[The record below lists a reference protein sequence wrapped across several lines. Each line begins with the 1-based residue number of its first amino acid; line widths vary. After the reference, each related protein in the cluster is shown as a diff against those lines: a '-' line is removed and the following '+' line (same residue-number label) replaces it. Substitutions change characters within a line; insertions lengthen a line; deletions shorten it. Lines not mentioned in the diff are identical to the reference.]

1 MTPHRPNP
9 NRLEALL
16 ATSLQLTTE
25 LSLDRVLERVT
36 DAALG
41 LLNCRYA
48 AVGVL
53 APDGQILERFQ
64 TAGMST
70 EEAAAIGPRPKGHGI
85 LGLVIRERKAIRLA
99 DLTRHEAAA
108 GFPSRHPVMR
118 SFLGVPIIGR
128 RGVFGNLYVTEK
140 LGGREFDK
148 ADEHVAQLLANAIA
162 TAAENVML
170 HEESARLLDE
180 VQSLHRRREQFFAM
194 VNHELRNAL
203 AGVYGWAEMLVRRKD
218 PAGVPRA
225 AFEVLDSAEQAVALI
240 NDLLDLS
247 RLDEDRLKLVV
258 RRVEPRLIVHQAIR
272 RVLPAAE
279 ARRVRLEEETAD
291 DLLPIET
298 DSHRVEQILTNLFTN
313 AIKHSPPGTRIIL
326 TATREGDST
335 LFAVQDEGPGIP
347 AGEEERIF
355 DIAPRKHHPCRT
367 AAARRDADAAAR
379 AAIPRAGRG
388 RRRTVT
394 RRARRAIGRRM
405 TWRRG
410 IVGRRLAIAPLR
422 WRIVVVAAISA
433 SAAIVLGGGGHRG
446 GHGDQHQGDR
456 CSQDTG
462 QPHRVV
468 SCICRCGT
476 VSWPN

>member
-1 MTPHRPNP
+1 MTPHRPTQLK
-9 NRLEALL
+9 LEALL

-53 APDGQILERFQ
+53 APDGQTVERFQ
-64 TAGMST
+64 TAGLSAA
-70 EEAAAIGPRPKGHGI
+70 EEAAIGPRPTGHGI
-85 LGLVIRERKAIRLA
+85 LGIVIRERKPLRLA
-99 DLTRHEAAA
+99 DLTQHPGSA
-108 GFPSRHPVMR
+108 GFPPHHPPMH
-118 SFLGVPIIGR
+118 SFLGVPIVGR

-140 LGGREFDK
+140 IGGGEFDE

-180 VQSLHRRREQFFAM
+180 VQGLHRRREQFFAM

-218 PAGVPRA
+218 PESVPRA

-247 RLDEDRLKLVV
+247 RLDEDRLKLVI
-258 RRVEPRLIVHQAIR
+258 RPVEPRLIVHQAIR

-279 ARRVRLEEETAD
+279 MRSVRLEEETAP

-313 AIKHSPPGTRIIL
+313 AIKHSPEGTRITL
-326 TATREGDST
+326 TATREGESA

-355 DIAPRKHHPCRT
+355 DIYATKPGT
-367 AAARRDADAAAR
+367 
-379 AAIPRAGRG
+379 GG
-388 RRRTVT
+388 
-394 RRARRAIGRRM
+394 
-405 TWRRG
+405 
-410 IVGRRLAIAPLR
+410 VGLGLPLSRRLARL
-422 WRIVVVAAISA
+422 
-433 SAAIVLGGGGHRG
+433 LGGTLEVDPGCPSGARFVL
-446 GHGDQHQGDR
+446 R
-456 CSQDTG
+456 LPTTRS
-462 QPHRVV
+462 
-468 SCICRCGT
+468 
-476 VSWPN
+476 